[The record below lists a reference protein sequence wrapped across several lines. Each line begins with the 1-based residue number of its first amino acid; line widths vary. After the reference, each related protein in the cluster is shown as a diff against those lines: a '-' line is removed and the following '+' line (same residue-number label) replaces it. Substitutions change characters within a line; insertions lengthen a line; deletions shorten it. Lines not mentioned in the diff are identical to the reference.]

1 MSVAVMKVNMND
13 LRRQPG

>member
-13 LRRQPG
+13 LRQQPG